1 MGILLGL
8 SAALWFGVGS
18 LLIRV
23 GMRSSPRD
31 DGLWMTIAVNVL
43 LLGVIGLFVSK
54 PDWSTAGVA
63 ALAAAGFVG
72 VVGGRSSN
80 LRAIRHLGPTRAS
93 VFLMGTPMVAA
104 LAGWI
109 VLDESLGLV
118 DALGGAL
125 VITGLYV
132 LISARSTAAAL
143 PGAETPPARPMIG
156 YVYATAAPTL
166 FGLAFVIRKWGL
178 ESFDSP
184 VLGAFIGS
192 VAGLALLTLIDL
204 GGRRLRERMRNNFIE
219 INWWFV
225 GAGVAISLALLS
237 QFSAFSLVPAWVVGV
252 LQGTQVLWVLLLGFL
267 FLRQEER
274 IDIAVVASVALVAS
288 GVTLIA
294 ISL

>member
-1 MGILLGL
+1 MGIILGL

-18 LLIRV
+18 LLIRI
-23 GMRSSPRD
+23 GMRTSPKD

-43 LLGVIGLFVSK
+43 FLGLVGLFVSK
-54 PDWSTAGVA
+54 PDWSTSGVA
-63 ALAAAGFVG
+63 ALAAAGVVG
-72 VVGGRSSN
+72 AVGGRSSN

-93 VFLMGTPMVAA
+93 VFLMGTPVVAA

-109 VLDESLGLV
+109 VLDESLGLI

-125 VITGLYV
+125 VISGLYV

-143 PGAETPPARPMIG
+143 PGAGAPPPRTALG
-156 YVYATAAPTL
+156 YLYATAAPTL

-178 ESFDSP
+178 ESFDSA

-192 VAGLALLTLIDL
+192 VAGLALLTLIDI
-204 GGRRLRERMRNNFIE
+204 GGRRLRERLQNNFTDV
-219 INWWFV
+219 NPWFV
-225 GAGVAISLALLS
+225 GAGAAISLALMS

-274 IDIAVVASVALVAS
+274 IDRAVVASVVLVAA